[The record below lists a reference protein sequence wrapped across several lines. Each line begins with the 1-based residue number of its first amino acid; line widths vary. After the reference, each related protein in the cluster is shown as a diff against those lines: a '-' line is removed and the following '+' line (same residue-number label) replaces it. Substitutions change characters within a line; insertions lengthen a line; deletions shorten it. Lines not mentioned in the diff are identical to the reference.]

1 MQHLYGHFNNEQME
15 NYKVKLHKELFW
27 LLIYKDPKTRD
38 EYLNIDF
45 NKYFDGLMRRIDG
58 LNELLFYPTEI
69 VAIMSLLQAALIES
83 KKVDFDYQAYR
94 KLVLDAHSLVDKIG
108 G

>member
-1 MQHLYGHFNNEQME
+1 MQNIYGHFDDEQME

-58 LNELLFYPTEI
+58 LNKLLFYPVEI
-69 VAIMSLLQAALIES
+69 VSIMSLLEAALIES